1 LVDKQRLLVTLSE
14 SVGDAKGT
22 LKAHR
27 QLTMLQLELVKFVSD
42 IGKAVYDCE
51 LYFAHEGTF
60 FHFILLS
67 FSLFHFHF

>member
-1 LVDKQRLLVTLSE
+1 MCIAVVLVDKQRLVVSLSE
-14 SVGDAKGT
+14 SVAPADAKST

-60 FHFILLS
+60 FSIL
-67 FSLFHFHF
+67 